1 MSMYCVRIQ
10 TYVIKTFLKSKGMI
24 NTKVKVVVA
33 SGGERGR
40 VGRIPGSLSEVSNIL
55 ALNAGR
61 EFTCVCYY
69 ALYV

>member
-1 MSMYCVRIQ
+1 
-10 TYVIKTFLKSKGMI
+10 MI
-24 NTKVKVVVA
+24 NTRVKVVVA
-33 SGGERGR
+33 SGGEEGGKGSGKR
-40 VGRIPGSLSEVSNIL
+40 PGSFSDVSNIL